1 MDGGVAAIKCH
12 TGVRIEFKVDLQIYK
27 CRTFELYRGVTPKLE
42 VISLNGLLLFRLGMN
57 IVPFV
62 LEYSKH
68 ANFECEVNDLISP
81 QLIKEY
87 YDDD

>member
-1 MDGGVAAIKCH
+1 MVCFCFASA
-12 TGVRIEFKVDLQIYK
+12 
-27 CRTFELYRGVTPKLE
+27 
-42 VISLNGLLLFRLGMN
+42 MN

-68 ANFECEVNDLISP
+68 ANSECEVNDLISP